1 MCQSDAPTST
11 SISTREYLHTS
22 LAILGRCAIVTHSII
37 VRNTLRS
44 DSDSYTTRTNV
55 KPDPI
60 FSVVGANVL
69 TMKNHSDRR
78 PSALSFRTILA
89 MTNAGTHRTL
99 QSYPYDKSVGQ
110 TVDCLLAQA
119 DSGCQV

>member
-1 MCQSDAPTST
+1 M
-11 SISTREYLHTS
+11 
-22 LAILGRCAIVTHSII
+22 IVTHSIL